1 MRAVNLLPRDEGRKR
16 TPAEAAPVVVGLA
29 LLLVATVFCAFSFL
43 SASASVRDKRS
54 ALGDAERQLAVLPP
68 LPPGPTPI
76 EAGLASEQSSRVSA
90 VASALSRR
98 VTWDRVLREFATVLP
113 TDVWLTSLGAKSP
126 SSPASAAPAAP
137 AAPNAAATGFVVNGY
152 TYSQAGVARL
162 LSRLSVLPDLQNVQ
176 LQTSALSKIGEQQ
189 VVQFTIVADLTPL
202 GAAS

>member
-1 MRAVNLLPRDEGRKR
+1 MRAVNLLPRDEGQKR
-16 TPAEAAPVVVGLA
+16 TPAEAAPFVVGLA
-29 LLLVATVFCAFSFL
+29 LLLVATVVCAVSFL

-54 ALGDAERQLAVLPP
+54 ALDGAERQLAVLPP
-68 LPPGPTPI
+68 LPPGPTAV
-76 EAGLASEQSSRVSA
+76 EAALVGEQRSRVSA

-98 VTWDRVLREFATVLP
+98 VTWDRVLREFSTVLP
-113 TDVWLTSLGAKSP
+113 GDVWLTSLSAKSP

-162 LSRLSVLPDLQNVQ
+162 LSRLSVLPDLRNVQ
-176 LQTSALSKIGEQQ
+176 LQTSALTRIGEQQ